1 MTTRILEDTVLDTIC
16 GGAGNGVVTNYGGTP
31 TVGDYTQGRV
41 QDLSLTNANSKA
53 FGVASNTGSGSGQF
67 ILNPW
72 NPQTGTF
79 F

>member
-1 MTTRILEDTVLDTIC
+1 MTIKVLQDSELENVS
-16 GGAGNGVVTNYGGTP
+16 GGAGKGVVTNYGGTP

-53 FGVASNTGSGSGQF
+53 FSVSSSTGSGTGQF

-72 NPQTGTF
+72 NPQTNTF